1 MTKYYVITW
10 RTVDGRHGGT
20 WNHLDKGEG
29 EKGAIRSLKKH
40 LRRFHPSYN
49 IRYTVDVF
57 CL

>member
-1 MTKYYVITW
+1 MTKYYVIDW

-20 WNHLDKGEG
+20 WNHLDNGEG
-29 EKGAIRSLKKH
+29 EKGAIHSLKKY

-49 IRYTVDVF
+49 IRYTFDVI